1 MLFRSLFRSGE
12 HGSGK
17 STLAVKLADKLGY
30 QRYYIGQ
37 ILRNMA
43 KEKGMIFADF
53 LELFKKDQ
61 KYDREVDDYVVK
73 LGQSQDNFVI
83 ESRTAWHFIPQS
95 LKIYLKTNDLVAAKR
110 MFLEL
115 QANSENRKNES
126 NSTETLE
133 DVLRNNRQRKKDDD
147 SRYKKYYGIDVN
159 KMENYDFVLDTTN
172 LTREEVLEQVLQFVV
187 NYNNIK

>member
-1 MLFRSLFRSGE
+1 MIISISGE

-147 SRYKKYYGIDVN
+147 FRYKKYYGIDVN

-172 LTREEVLEQVLQFVV
+172 LTREEVLEQILQFVV
-187 NYNNIK
+187 NYNNFK